1 VPTSPATRW
10 LLFAVISAI
19 YFTISAA
26 TFSSLGIVLPFMIH
40 DLSWSWSQAGT
51 GFSLLALLVGLASAL
66 PAWTIRRLGITAT
79 FGIGGAIM
87 VVGFSLLALCHGIYT
102 YLIGAALL
110 GLGFALSAVVP
121 AVYLLNGWMPEN
133 RSTVIG
139 AYFTI
144 GGLGAVAGPLAANG
158 FMAATHAWRYYWSVM
173 AAAMLLLTLLACIFV
188 KTPPNDAAAAA
199 SPTGRAPRGEAD
211 WRFRDA
217 IRTPQYWI
225 ISLSMTATLQ
235 CVLTT
240 SSFAPAHMASL
251 GVSAGVAAFVLS
263 SNGAVG
269 ALSRYLGGALA
280 TRIDP
285 KWLLVAGLVGEGL
298 GMLALSFADHHL
310 ALGVF
315 AVTEGFGFGMC
326 LLATTLLLVNYFGPA
341 ENPEIY
347 GTFNLITTIAMV
359 GPYLGGVIKDLFG
372 GFSGLFQGNAVLML
386 VIVIVAAFMRPPG
399 SQRGLAGSS
408 GTDARS
414 TV

>member
-1 VPTSPATRW
+1 MPTSRSTRW

-26 TFSSLGIVLPFMIH
+26 TFSSLGIVLPSMIGE
-40 DLSWSWSQAGT
+40 LKWSWSQAGT

-66 PAWTIRRLGITAT
+66 PAWTIRRFGITAT
-79 FGIGGAIM
+79 YGIGGTIM
-87 VVGFSLLALCHGIYT
+87 VIGFSLFALCQGISV
-102 YLIGAALL
+102 YLVGAGLL
-110 GLGFALSAVVP
+110 GLGFALCAVVP
-121 AVYLLNGWMPEN
+121 AVYLLNGWMADN
-133 RSTVIG
+133 RATVIG

-144 GGLGAVAGPLAANG
+144 GGLGNVAGPLAANG
-158 FMAATHAWRYYWSVM
+158 FIAATRAWRPYWWAMAAV
-173 AAAMLLLTLLACIFV
+173 MLLLTILALIFV
-188 KTPPNDAAAAA
+188 KSPPGQAATGAAPGAPTPLAH
-199 SPTGRAPRGEAD
+199 GD

-217 IRTPQYWI
+217 VRTPQYWI

-240 SSFAPAHMASL
+240 STFAPAHLAALGISAS
-251 GVSAGVAAFVLS
+251 AAAFVLS

-269 ALSRYLGGALA
+269 ALSRYLGGWLA

-298 GMLALSFADHHL
+298 GMLALSLADNHV

-326 LLATTLLLVNYFGPA
+326 LLATTLLLVNYFGPS

-359 GPYLGGVIKDLFG
+359 GPYLGGLIKDVSG
-372 GFSGLFQGNAVLML
+372 GFGGLFQGNAALML
-386 VIVIVAAFMRPPG
+386 LIVMLAVAMRPPG
-399 SQRGLAGSS
+399 TKPA
-408 GTDARS
+408 
-414 TV
+414 